1 MSQDAVKM
9 NIFLSNIFSK
19 HKLNKLFREEW
30 IKVMDYK
37 YVDDYVIAGLLDNKH
52 KIEDCLNKISEKAT
66 GMAEMQL

>member
-37 YVDDYVIAGLLDNKH
+37 YVDDYVIAGLLENKR

-66 GMAEMQL
+66 GMAEM